1 MEITLYE
8 KMQNPLEAVEKLG
21 ETMAMSGMFG
31 CDNKNAG
38 KVLAM
43 ICMVERK
50 SPVELMR
57 TYDIIG
63 GKLRKKALA
72 SYAEFR
78 QKGGKVEWIKI
89 GDDGQEARA
98 KFSFEGQTIELAFTI
113 DQAIKGGAIMKPGS
127 NWQKTPGNMLR
138 ARLLSNGIAILCP
151 EIFAGGEDDDET
163 QSATTAPAIKLEP
176 AKAIVTSEPV
186 KCADPAP
193 NIAPPTPQV
202 EKPKPV
208 IVEAE
213 VVENKPNSAPE
224 PVAQP
229 EPAQVAASDPNKLS
243 DSIVENLENA
253 IGEHGP
259 QALVWMMSN
268 NWLQRG
274 QSLSDLTTHRAN
286 QILSRPAGFIR
297 AITGSK

>member
-8 KMQNPLEAVEKLG
+8 KMQNPLEAVDRLG
-21 ETMAMSGMFG
+21 DVMASSGMFG

-78 QKGGKVEWIKI
+78 QKGGKVEWLKL
-89 GDDGQEARA
+89 GDDGKEARA
-98 KFSFEGQTIELAFTI
+98 KLTFEGQTIELSFTME
-113 DQAIKGGAIMKPGS
+113 QAIKGGAIMKPGS

-151 EIFAGGEDDDET
+151 EIFAGGEDDDEIN
-163 QSATTAPAIKLEP
+163 SAPAPAIKLEP
-176 AKAIVTSEPV
+176 AKATITSEHVTTAAPIIPS
-186 KCADPAP
+186 PA
-193 NIAPPTPQV
+193 PQV
-202 EKPKPV
+202 EPAKPV

-213 VVENKPNSAPE
+213 VVPNKPAPTTAPVE
-224 PVAQP
+224 LVAQP
-229 EPAQVAASDPNKLS
+229 ELSPVATTSDKLS
-243 DSIVENLENA
+243 DSIIENLEKA
-253 IGEHGP
+253 IGEYGP
-259 QALVWMMSN
+259 QALSWMTAQ
-268 NWLQRG
+268 NWIKKG
-274 QSLSDLTTHRAN
+274 QTLADLTTHRAN
-286 QILSRPAGFIR
+286 QILSRPAAFIR
-297 AITGSK
+297 AITGAAK